1 MRTARYAFVAALL
14 LAAFTLAL
22 AGALHAQSYP
32 TKSILV
38 VLPQQSGSATDV
50 MVRLAGQKM
59 SESMKQPVVM
69 MNLPGAGGLIGAERI
84 ANSPPDGYTIGSL
97 NDGLLTQVPYLFQKI
112 AYDPVNG
119 FEPVS
124 TVATVTYALIVHPSL
139 PAKSVSE
146 LIALAKAQPGKI
158 DFASGGNGNAQ
169 HLAMEL
175 FMSQTGTSFTH
186 VPFRGAAQA
195 GLEVVS
201 GRVPVALMGIAP
213 NLSFIREGRLRALAV
228 PAEKRSYLLPDVP
241 TVTEAGVRGYV
252 FSTYTGFFVP
262 RGTPRA
268 IIERLS
274 RETVKAVNEPVVRER
289 LLQLGMEP
297 GGSTPEQLGALIQ
310 NDRVKWQ
317 KVIKDAG
324 IKAE

>member
-1 MRTARYAFVAALL
+1 MKALLGLSAIAAAALF
-14 LAAFTLAL
+14 APAP
-22 AGALHAQSYP
+22 HAQNFP
-32 TKSILV
+32 TKSILII
-38 VLPQQSGSATDV
+38 LPQQAGSATDV
-50 MVRLAGQKM
+50 MVRLTGQKM
-59 SESMKQPVVM
+59 SESLKQPIVM
-69 MNLPGAGGLIGAERI
+69 VNLPGAGGLIGAERI

-97 NDGLLTQVPYLFQKI
+97 NDGLLTQVPFLFQKI
-112 AYDPVNG
+112 SYDPVRG

-139 PAKSVSE
+139 PAKSVGE

-169 HLAMEL
+169 HLAMAL
-175 FMSQTGTSFTH
+175 FMAQTGTSFTH

-195 GLEVVS
+195 GLEVAS
-201 GRVPVALMGIAP
+201 GRVPVAMMGIAP
-213 NLSFIREGRLRALAV
+213 NLAFIREGRLRVLAV
-228 PAEKRSYLLPDVP
+228 PAEKRSSLLPDVP
-241 TVTEAGVRGYV
+241 TVTEAGVPGYL

-262 RGTPRA
+262 RGTPKA
-268 IIERLS
+268 VVALLS
-274 RETVKAVNEPVVRER
+274 KETIKAVNEPTVRER

-297 GGSTPEQLGALIQ
+297 WGSTPEQLGALIQ
-310 NDRVKWQ
+310 NDRVKWE

>member
-1 MRTARYAFVAALL
+1 MRTARYGYVAALL
-14 LAAFTLAL
+14 LAAFPL

-32 TKSILV
+32 TKSILI
-38 VLPQQSGSATDV
+38 VLPQQAGSATDV
-50 MVRLAGQKM
+50 MVRLTGQKM

-69 MNLPGAGGLIGAERI
+69 VNLPGAGGLIGAERI
-84 ANSPPDGYTIGSL
+84 ANSPPDGYTLGSL

-112 AYDPVNG
+112 AYDPVKG

-124 TVATVTYALIVHPSL
+124 TVAKVTYVLIVHPSL

-175 FMSQTGTSFTH
+175 FMAQTGTSFTH

-195 GLEVVS
+195 GLEVAS
-201 GRVPVALMGIAP
+201 GRVPVAFMGIAP
-213 NLSFIREGRLRALAV
+213 NLAFIREGRLRALAV
-228 PAEKRSYLLPDVP
+228 PAEKRSTLLPDVP
-241 TVTEAGVRGYV
+241 TVTEAGVRGYT
-252 FSTYTGFFVP
+252 FSTYTGLFVP
-262 RGTPRA
+262 RGTPKA

-274 RETVKAVNEPVVRER
+274 REVVKAVNEPTVRER

-297 GGSTPEQLGALIQ
+297 GGSTPEQLGTLIQ